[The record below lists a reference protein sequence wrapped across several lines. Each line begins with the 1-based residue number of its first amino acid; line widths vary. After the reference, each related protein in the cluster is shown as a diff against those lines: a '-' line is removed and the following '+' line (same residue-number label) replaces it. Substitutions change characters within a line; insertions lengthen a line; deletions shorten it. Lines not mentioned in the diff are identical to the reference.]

1 MKRFLAAAVLVASA
15 ITAKSYASQ
24 LPSANPAP
32 QKNSAGASVAQSAP
46 ESPQNSGPTRPQNAL
61 PPLPAPPAGK
71 KTVIGGSILHVDPV
85 MDRFDLKVFG
95 GHTMKILYDQRTHF
109 YRNGVQM
116 PIRELGNERHAS
128 VETVLDGTKVFAV
141 SIHVLSKVP
150 TGEIQGQVA
159 DYDPSKRRLKVNSAL
174 SGEAIELEVPAGTP
188 ILRTGQHASA
198 SSKAPAELIRGEL
211 IQAQFQSAGNGRGI
225 ATKIEVLAAPGT
237 SFQFAGTVTF
247 LDMAAGEMA
256 VTDPRD
262 GQRYKIFFDA
272 DRLPASHKL
281 HRGSNVSVTAR
292 FSGSRYVA
300 TDIKFR

>member
-1 MKRFLAAAVLVASA
+1 MNLFLAAAVLVALA
-15 ITAKSYASQ
+15 VMPKCYASQ
-24 LPSANPAP
+24 MPSANAAP
-32 QKNSAGASVAQSAP
+32 QKNSAGASAVQSAP
-46 ESPQNSGPTRPQNAL
+46 DSPQKSGPTSAQEAL
-61 PPLPAPPAGK
+61 PPLPPPPAGK
-71 KTVIGGSILHVDPV
+71 KTVIGGSIIHVDPV
-85 MDRFDLKVFG
+85 QDQFDLKVFG

-128 VETVLDGTKVFAV
+128 VETALDGTKVFAV

-174 SGEAIELEVPAGTP
+174 SGEAIDLEVPAGTP

-198 SSKAPAELIRGEL
+198 SSNAPAELIRGEL

-225 ATKIEVLAAPGT
+225 ATKIEVLAAPGS

-247 LDMAAGEMA
+247 LNMGAGQMV

-262 GQRYKIFFDA
+262 NKSYTIYFDA

-281 HRGSNVSVTAR
+281 HRGSRVSVTAR